1 MTRTPARVTQADV
14 ARCVRAAMQAGAGG
28 VEVRRDGS
36 IFISLTPP
44 TVASEAV
51 GNPNFGLEADDGA
64 DL

>member
-1 MTRTPARVTQADV
+1 MSRTAARVTQADV

-28 VEVRRDGS
+28 VEVRKDGS

-44 TVASEAV
+44 RENAV
-51 GNPNFGLEADDGA
+51 NPIFEVDTDDGA